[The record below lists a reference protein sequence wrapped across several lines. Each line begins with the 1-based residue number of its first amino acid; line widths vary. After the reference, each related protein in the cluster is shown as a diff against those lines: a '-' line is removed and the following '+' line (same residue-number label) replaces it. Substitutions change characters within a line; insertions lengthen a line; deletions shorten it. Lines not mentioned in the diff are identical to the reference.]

1 MSSLST
7 SPRSLDPYVH
17 GVSVIHSL
25 DPRVKAV
32 LALGLILATALTPLR
47 AWPIYLLLASL
58 SLATAILSEL
68 GVARVLRRSALAL
81 PFIFAA
87 LPLVAT
93 TPGLPVVQ
101 SALGPWKLTVTSE
114 GLEYFLSIV
123 VKSWISVQTAVV
135 LVGSTP
141 FPALLAALR
150 ALHVPRLLV
159 AVGSMMWRY
168 LFVFGDEA
176 LRLMRAREARSSA
189 PRWDRSSLR
198 FSLRPGRGGRGVL
211 WRARV
216 TGGMMGNLFLRAFER
231 AGRIHAAMLA
241 RGYDGEVR
249 LGALSPVTLQDW
261 AVLGIGLGVLGLL
274 TFAGILFWG

>member
-7 SPRSLDPYVH
+7 SPRSLDPYVP

-32 LALGLILATALTPLR
+32 LALGLILSAALAPVK

-58 SLATAILSEL
+58 SLSAAILSEL

-81 PFIFAA
+81 PFMFAA

-101 SALGPWKLTVTSE
+101 SALGPWEVCITSE

-141 FPALLAALR
+141 FPALMAALR
-150 ALHVPRLLV
+150 ALRIPRLLV
-159 AVGSMMWRY
+159 AVSGLMWRY
-168 LFVFGDEA
+168 LFVFSDEA
-176 LRLMRAREARSSA
+176 LRLMRAREARSSVPLRGQA
-189 PRWDRSSLR
+189 GAHAALRS
-198 FSLRPGRGGRGVL
+198 GRGGRSML

-216 TGGMMGNLFLRAFER
+216 TGGMVGNLFLRAFER

-249 LGALSPVTLQDW
+249 LGALSPVTFQDW
-261 AVLGIGLGVLGLL
+261 AVLGCGLGLL
-274 TFAGILFWG
+274 SLLTFVGILFWG